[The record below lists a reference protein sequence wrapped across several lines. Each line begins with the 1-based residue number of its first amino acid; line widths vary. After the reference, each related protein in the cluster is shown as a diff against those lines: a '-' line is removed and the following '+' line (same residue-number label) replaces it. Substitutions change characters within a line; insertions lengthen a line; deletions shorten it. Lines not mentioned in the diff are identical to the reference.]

1 MHIILGEPNAVYI
14 EDRYTLLPLDKF
26 KLAQTEDATQSYCVI
41 DKDSITVDE
50 ANRIDELGCL
60 HQKLMENYYKKNWN
74 YCEQALEH
82 LRGSWKG
89 TVDTFYD
96 EIESRVTKY
105 KEQDPGD
112 DWDGIIN
119 KY

>member
-1 MHIILGEPNAVYI
+1 MHIILGEPDAVYL
-14 EDRYTLLPLDKF
+14 EDRYTLLPLDQFRLQSKDI
-26 KLAQTEDATQSYCVI
+26 AQSYCVL
-41 DKDSITVDE
+41 DKDNVAFDQI
-50 ANRIDELGCL
+50 NRLDELANL
-60 HQKLMENYYKKNWN
+60 HRNLMENYYKKNWN

-82 LRGSWKG
+82 LKGAWKG

-105 KEQDPGD
+105 KEEDPGD